1 MVYHLLIMVYHLLNG
16 KNMELNDKHGNPQEV
31 SHEKEVQRGTMRILL
46 E

>member
-16 KNMELNDKHGNPQEV
+16 ENMELNDKHGNPQG